1 MGKQP
6 VNANYNDFEFN
17 ILSLK
22 CIFSA
27 QLIFFSGKIIW
38 IWVNGWRNE
47 LRLLFILC
55 VPFPSSLWHTLW
67 VTPMRSWFRLRLR
80 LNHCIIHSNWNSKQA
95 KCTCSA
101 QCVFICCAVK
111 PISILWM
118 SVLRW
123 NSLKLTDWYYHFL
136 LFRCETRVQW
146 QHSQSEWLLMGI
158 SYLQALMDWGNYEVE
173 IGLWWEMLSRR
184 YENVVK

>member
-136 LFRCETRVQW
+136 LFRCEATEFSDSTHNLSGCWWVFLIFK
-146 QHSQSEWLLMGI
+146 H
-158 SYLQALMDWGNYEVE
+158 
-173 IGLWWEMLSRR
+173 LWIEAIMKWRLDYDGRCFVGDMRM
-184 YENVVK
+184 